1 LAAGY
6 WRKFLFFRN
15 LEAKYMKM
23 ESLRKAVRETEP
35 DSMGWVCGQ
44 ENDSQLQVS
53 ELSETIGKRDVSL
66 SR

>member
-1 LAAGY
+1 
-6 WRKFLFFRN
+6 
-15 LEAKYMKM
+15 MKM
-23 ESLRKAVRETEP
+23 ENLRKAVRETEP

-53 ELSETIGKRDVSL
+53 ELSETIGKQDVSL